1 MMRWQGMSV
10 GALALALAHG
20 AAMAAVAPEAAQD
33 LVKKSG
39 LWLEIDSLGGQVRA
53 GMAGALARDGGAQ
66 ADAAK
71 ARLPGCAATAYATD
85 AMRAT
90 AVDAVA
96 GALQPADVPVLVAWY
111 DGELGRR
118 IAGMEQVSAA
128 QVADPAERLRR
139 GEQVL
144 RTASARRKTSLR
156 KILTETRSADIMAD
170 TAIEMAIAVRQGL
183 AMADPSAT
191 PSALAD
197 IKADLAAKR
206 TQLVARYAQMG
217 PAAYAFAY
225 EGLDDDELERLAAYL
240 ASPAAKTYS
249 DASVRGVARA
259 LSDASATLG
268 RCLKDA
274 GAAKAP

>member
-1 MMRWQGMSV
+1 MIRWQGMSAV
-10 GALALALAHG
+10 ALALALAHG

-33 LVKKSG
+33 LVKRSG

-53 GMAGALARDGGAQ
+53 AMADALARDGGAQ

-96 GALQPADVPVLVAWY
+96 GALQPTDVPVLVAWY

-128 QVADPAERLRR
+128 QVTDPAERLRR

-144 RTASARRKTSLR
+144 RTTSARRKASLR
-156 KILTETRSADIMAD
+156 AILTETRSADIMAD

-183 AMADPSAT
+183 ALADPSAT
-191 PSALAD
+191 PSAIAD

-206 TQLVARYAQMG
+206 PQLVERYAQMG
-217 PAAYAFAY
+217 LPAYAFAY
-225 EGLDDDELERLAAYL
+225 DGLTDDELKRYADYL
-240 ASPAAKTYS
+240 ASPAAKAYS
-249 DASVRGVARA
+249 DGAVRGVARA
-259 LSDASATLG
+259 LNDASATLG